1 MSDNLEEYFTLEM
14 AYNILLKEYQISSL
28 QEIPYDTYQRLAIT
42 IGNLKAKEYDI
53 LEKRI
58 VQKIIE
64 NLSIISNLLLQIRIE
79 KILIGNINSNL
90 EIGYSKMTD
99 EEKFIIDG
107 EIQSKRNK
115 KEITTLISNGQSKIL
130 EKIIGKIKQKKLL
143 IMFIK
148 PMEQFVGVDMYKY
161 GPFKVGDVANLPF
174 ENALSLVNNK
184 IASEITPILD

>member
-1 MSDNLEEYFTLEM
+1 MSDNSEEYFTLEM

-42 IGNLKAKEYDI
+42 IGNLKAKEYDL

-79 KILIGNINSNL
+79 KILRGNINSNL

-107 EIQSKRNK
+107 EIQSKRK
-115 KEITTLISNGQSKIL
+115 RKEIMTLITNGQPKIL
-130 EKIIGKIKQKKLL
+130 EKITYTIKQKKLL

-148 PMEQFVGVDMYKY
+148 PIEQFVGVDMYKY
-161 GPFKVGDVANLPF
+161 GPFKVEDVANLPF

-184 IASEITPILD
+184 IATEIAPIFD

>member
-1 MSDNLEEYFTLEM
+1 MSDNLEDYFTLEM

-53 LEKRI
+53 IENKI

-64 NLSIISNLLLQIRIE
+64 NLSIISNLLLQTRIE
-79 KILIGNINSNL
+79 KIMIGNIHSNL

-130 EKIIGKIKQKKLL
+130 EKIIDRIKQKKLL

-174 ENALSLVNNK
+174 ENGLSLVNNK
-184 IASEITPILD
+184 IASEITPIFD

>member
-1 MSDNLEEYFTLEM
+1 MSDNMEDYFTLEM

-28 QEIPYDTYQRLAIT
+28 QEIPYDTYQRLSIT
-42 IGNLKAKEYDI
+42 IGNLKTKEYGI
-53 LEKRI
+53 IEKKI

-64 NLSIISNLLLQIRIE
+64 NLSIISNLLLQTRIE

-90 EIGYSKMTD
+90 EMGYSKMTD

-107 EIQSKRNK
+107 EIQSKRK
-115 KEITTLISNGQSKIL
+115 RKEIMTLITNGQSKIL
-130 EKIIGKIKQKKLL
+130 EKITDTIKQKKLL

-161 GPFKVGDVANLPF
+161 GSFSVDDVANLPF

-184 IASEITPILD
+184 IATEIAPIFD

>member
-1 MSDNLEEYFTLEM
+1 MSDNLEDYFTLEM

-53 LEKRI
+53 IENKI

-64 NLSIISNLLLQIRIE
+64 NLSVISNLLLQTRIE
-79 KILIGNINSNL
+79 KIMIGNINSNL

-130 EKIIGKIKQKKLL
+130 EKIISKIKQKKLL

-184 IASEITPILD
+184 LASEITPIFD

>member
-1 MSDNLEEYFTLEM
+1 MSDNLEDYFTLEM

-53 LEKRI
+53 IENKI

-64 NLSIISNLLLQIRIE
+64 NLSIISNLLLQTRIE
-79 KILIGNINSNL
+79 KIMIGNINSNL

-130 EKIIGKIKQKKLL
+130 EKIIDRIKQKKLL

-184 IASEITPILD
+184 IASEITPIFD

>member
-1 MSDNLEEYFTLEM
+1 MSDNLEDYFTLEM

-53 LEKRI
+53 IENKI
-58 VQKIIE
+58 VQKIIG

-79 KILIGNINSNL
+79 KILRGNINSNL

-148 PMEQFVGVDMYKY
+148 SMEQFVGVDMYKY

>member
-1 MSDNLEEYFTLEM
+1 MSDNLEDYFTLEM

-28 QEIPYDTYQRLAIT
+28 QEIRYDTYQRLAIT

-53 LEKRI
+53 IENKI

-64 NLSIISNLLLQIRIE
+64 NLSIISNLLLQTRIE
-79 KILIGNINSNL
+79 KIMIGNINSNL

-130 EKIIGKIKQKKLL
+130 EKIIDRIKQKKLL

-174 ENALSLVNNK
+174 ENGLSLVNNK
-184 IASEITPILD
+184 IASEITPIFD

>member
-1 MSDNLEEYFTLEM
+1 MSDNSEEYFTLEM

-42 IGNLKAKEYDI
+42 IGNLKAKEYDL

-64 NLSIISNLLLQIRIE
+64 NLSVISNLLLQIRIE
-79 KILIGNINSNL
+79 KILKGNINSNL

-107 EIQSKRNK
+107 EIQSKRK
-115 KEITTLISNGQSKIL
+115 RKEIMTLITNGQPKIL
-130 EKIIGKIKQKKLL
+130 EKITDTIKQKKLL

-161 GPFKVGDVANLPF
+161 GPFKVEDVANLPF

-184 IASEITPILD
+184 IATEIAPIFD

>member
-1 MSDNLEEYFTLEM
+1 MSDNSEEYFTLEM

-42 IGNLKAKEYDI
+42 IGNLKTKEYDL

-79 KILIGNINSNL
+79 KILRGNINSNL

-107 EIQSKRNK
+107 EIQSKRK
-115 KEITTLISNGQSKIL
+115 RKEIMTLITNGQPKIL
-130 EKIIGKIKQKKLL
+130 EKITDTIKQKKLL

-161 GPFKVGDVANLPF
+161 GPFKVEDVANLPF

-184 IASEITPILD
+184 IATEIAPIFD

>member
-1 MSDNLEEYFTLEM
+1 MSNNLEEYFTLET

-28 QEIPYDTYQRLAIT
+28 QEIPYDTYQKLAIT

-64 NLSIISNLLLQIRIE
+64 NLSTISNLLLQIRIE

-90 EIGYSKMTD
+90 EMGYSKMTD

-107 EIQSKRNK
+107 EIQSKRK
-115 KEITTLISNGQSKIL
+115 RKEITALITNGQPKIL
-130 EKIIGKIKQKKLL
+130 EKITDTIKQKN
-143 IMFIK
+143 
-148 PMEQFVGVDMYKY
+148 Y
-161 GPFKVGDVANLPF
+161 
-174 ENALSLVNNK
+174 
-184 IASEITPILD
+184 

>member
-1 MSDNLEEYFTLEM
+1 MSDNSEEYFTLEM

-42 IGNLKAKEYDI
+42 IGNLKTKEYDL

-79 KILIGNINSNL
+79 KILRGNINSNL

-107 EIQSKRNK
+107 EIQSKRK
-115 KEITTLISNGQSKIL
+115 RKEIMTLITNGQPKIL
-130 EKIIGKIKQKKLL
+130 EKITDTIKQKKLL

-161 GPFKVGDVANLPF
+161 GPFNVEDVANLPF

-184 IASEITPILD
+184 IATEIASIFD

>member
-1 MSDNLEEYFTLEM
+1 MSDNLEDYFTLEM

-53 LEKRI
+53 IENKI

-64 NLSIISNLLLQIRIE
+64 NLSLISNLLLQTRIE
-79 KILIGNINSNL
+79 KIMIGNINSNL

-130 EKIIGKIKQKKLL
+130 EKIIGRIKQKKLL

-184 IASEITPILD
+184 LASEITPIFD

>member
-1 MSDNLEEYFTLEM
+1 MSDNSEEYFTLEM

-42 IGNLKAKEYDI
+42 IGNLTTKEYDL

-79 KILIGNINSNL
+79 KILRGNINSNL
-90 EIGYSKMTD
+90 EMGYSKMTD

-107 EIQSKRNK
+107 EIQSKRK
-115 KEITTLISNGQSKIL
+115 RKEIMTLITNGQPKIL
-130 EKIIGKIKQKKLL
+130 EKITDTIKQKKLL

-161 GPFKVGDVANLPF
+161 GPFNVEDVANLPF

-184 IASEITPILD
+184 IATEIAPIFD

>member
-1 MSDNLEEYFTLEM
+1 MSDNLEDYFTLEM

-53 LEKRI
+53 IENKI

-64 NLSIISNLLLQIRIE
+64 NLSIISNLLLQTRIE
-79 KILIGNINSNL
+79 KIMIGNINSNL

-148 PMEQFVGVDMYKY
+148 SMEQFVGVDMYKY

>member
-1 MSDNLEEYFTLEM
+1 MSDNLEDYFTLEM

-53 LEKRI
+53 IENKI

-64 NLSIISNLLLQIRIE
+64 NLSIISNLLLQTRIE
-79 KILIGNINSNL
+79 KIMIGNINSNL

-130 EKIIGKIKQKKLL
+130 EKIIDRIKQKKLL

-174 ENALSLVNNK
+174 ENGLSLVNNK
-184 IASEITPILD
+184 IASEITPIFD

>member
-42 IGNLKAKEYDI
+42 IGNLKEKEYDI

-79 KILIGNINSNL
+79 KILIGNIKSNL

-107 EIQSKRNK
+107 EIQSKRKRK
-115 KEITTLISNGQSKIL
+115 KIATLITNGQSKIL
-130 EKIIGKIKQKKLL
+130 EKITDAIKQKKLL
-143 IMFIK
+143 IMFVK

-161 GPFKVGDVANLPF
+161 GPFSVDDVVNLPF

-184 IASEITPILD
+184 IATEIAPIFD

>member
-42 IGNLKAKEYDI
+42 IGNLKAKEYDM

-107 EIQSKRNK
+107 EIQSKRK
-115 KEITTLISNGQSKIL
+115 RKEITTLITNGQSKIL
-130 EKIIGKIKQKKLL
+130 
-143 IMFIK
+143 
-148 PMEQFVGVDMYKY
+148 
-161 GPFKVGDVANLPF
+161 
-174 ENALSLVNNK
+174 
-184 IASEITPILD
+184 

>member
-1 MSDNLEEYFTLEM
+1 MSDNSEEYFTLEM

-42 IGNLKAKEYDI
+42 IGNLKAKEYDL

-79 KILIGNINSNL
+79 KILRGNINSNL

-99 EEKFIIDG
+99 EEKFIIDV
-107 EIQSKRNK
+107 EIQSKRK
-115 KEITTLISNGQSKIL
+115 RKEIMTLITNGQPKIL
-130 EKIIGKIKQKKLL
+130 EKITDTIKQKKLL

-161 GPFKVGDVANLPF
+161 GPFKVEDVANLPF

-184 IASEITPILD
+184 IATEIAPIFD

>member
-1 MSDNLEEYFTLEM
+1 MSDNLEDYFTLEM

-53 LEKRI
+53 IENKI

-64 NLSIISNLLLQIRIE
+64 NLSIISNLLLQTRIE

-148 PMEQFVGVDMYKY
+148 SMEQFVGVDMYKY

-184 IASEITPILD
+184 IASEIAPIFD

>member
-1 MSDNLEEYFTLEM
+1 MSDNLEDYFTLEM

-42 IGNLKAKEYDI
+42 IGNLKAKEYNVI
-53 LEKRI
+53 ENKI

-64 NLSIISNLLLQIRIE
+64 NLSIISNLLLQTRIE
-79 KILIGNINSNL
+79 KIMIGNINSNL

-130 EKIIGKIKQKKLL
+130 EKIIGRIKQKKLL

-184 IASEITPILD
+184 IASEITPIFD

>member
-1 MSDNLEEYFTLEM
+1 M

-42 IGNLKAKEYDI
+42 IGNLKAKEYDL

-79 KILIGNINSNL
+79 KILKGNINSNL

-107 EIQSKRNK
+107 EIQSKRK
-115 KEITTLISNGQSKIL
+115 RKEIMTLITNGQPKIL
-130 EKIIGKIKQKKLL
+130 EKITDTIKQKKLL

-161 GPFKVGDVANLPF
+161 GPFKVEDVANLPF

-184 IASEITPILD
+184 IATEIAPIFD

>member
-1 MSDNLEEYFTLEM
+1 MSDNSEEYFVLEM

-42 IGNLKAKEYDI
+42 IGNLKAKEYD
-53 LEKRI
+53 LPEKRI

-64 NLSIISNLLLQIRIE
+64 NLSIISNLLLKIRIE
-79 KILIGNINSNL
+79 KILRGNINSNL

-107 EIQSKRNK
+107 EIQSKRK
-115 KEITTLISNGQSKIL
+115 RKEIMTLITNGQPKIL
-130 EKIIGKIKQKKLL
+130 EKITDTIKQKKLL

-161 GPFKVGDVANLPF
+161 GPFKVEDVANLPF

-184 IASEITPILD
+184 IATEIAPIFD

>member
-1 MSDNLEEYFTLEM
+1 MSNNLEEYFTLET

-28 QEIPYDTYQRLAIT
+28 QEIPYDTYQKLAIT
-42 IGNLKAKEYDI
+42 IGNLMAKEYDI

-64 NLSIISNLLLQIRIE
+64 NLSTISNLLLQIRIE

-90 EIGYSKMTD
+90 EMGYSKMTD

-107 EIQSKRNK
+107 EIQSKRK
-115 KEITTLISNGQSKIL
+115 RKEITTLITNGQPKIL
-130 EKIIGKIKQKKLL
+130 EKITDTIKQKKLL
-143 IMFIK
+143 IMFVK

-161 GPFKVGDVANLPF
+161 GPFNVEDVANLPF

-184 IASEITPILD
+184 IATEIAPILD

>member
-1 MSDNLEEYFTLEM
+1 MSDNLEDYFTLEM

-42 IGNLKAKEYDI
+42 IGNLKAKEYNI
-53 LEKRI
+53 IENKI

-64 NLSIISNLLLQIRIE
+64 NLSIISNLLLQTRIE

-130 EKIIGKIKQKKLL
+130 EKIIGRIKQKKLL

>member
-1 MSDNLEEYFTLEM
+1 MSDNLEDYFTLEM

-42 IGNLKAKEYDI
+42 IGNLKAKEYNI
-53 LEKRI
+53 IENKI

-64 NLSIISNLLLQIRIE
+64 NLSIISNLLLQTRIE

-130 EKIIGKIKQKKLL
+130 EKIIGRIKQKKLI

-184 IASEITPILD
+184 IASEIAPIFD

>member
-1 MSDNLEEYFTLEM
+1 MSDNLEDYFTLEM

-42 IGNLKAKEYDI
+42 IGNLKAKEYNI
-53 LEKRI
+53 IENKI

-64 NLSIISNLLLQIRIE
+64 NLSIISNLLLQTRIE

-130 EKIIGKIKQKKLL
+130 EKIIGRIKQKKLL

-148 PMEQFVGVDMYKY
+148 SMEQFVGVDMYKY
-161 GPFKVGDVANLPF
+161 GPFNVGDVANLPF

>member
-1 MSDNLEEYFTLEM
+1 MSDNSEEYFTLEM

-42 IGNLKAKEYDI
+42 IGNLKAKEYDL

-79 KILIGNINSNL
+79 KILKGNINSNL
-90 EIGYSKMTD
+90 EVGYSKMTD

-107 EIQSKRNK
+107 EIQSKRK
-115 KEITTLISNGQSKIL
+115 RKEIMTLITNGQPKIL
-130 EKIIGKIKQKKLL
+130 EKITDTIKQKKLL

-161 GPFKVGDVANLPF
+161 GPFKVEDVANLPF

-184 IASEITPILD
+184 IATEIAPIFD

>member
-1 MSDNLEEYFTLEM
+1 MSDNLEDYFTLEM

-42 IGNLKAKEYDI
+42 IGNLKAKEYNVI
-53 LEKRI
+53 ENKI
-58 VQKIIE
+58 VQKTIE
-64 NLSIISNLLLQIRIE
+64 NLSIISNLLLQTRIE
-79 KILIGNINSNL
+79 KIMIGNINSNL

-130 EKIIGKIKQKKLL
+130 EKIIGRIKQKKLL

-161 GPFKVGDVANLPF
+161 GPFKVGDLANLPF

-184 IASEITPILD
+184 IASEIAPIFD

>member
-1 MSDNLEEYFTLEM
+1 MSDNLEENFTLEM

-42 IGNLKAKEYDI
+42 IGNLKAKEYDL

-64 NLSIISNLLLQIRIE
+64 NLSVISNLLLQIRIE
-79 KILIGNINSNL
+79 KILKGNINSNL

-107 EIQSKRNK
+107 EIQSKRK
-115 KEITTLISNGQSKIL
+115 RKEIMTLITNGQPKIL
-130 EKIIGKIKQKKLL
+130 EKITDTIKQKKLL

-161 GPFKVGDVANLPF
+161 GPFKVEDVANLPF

-184 IASEITPILD
+184 IATEIAPIFD

>member
-1 MSDNLEEYFTLEM
+1 MSDNLEDYFTLEM
-14 AYNILLKEYQISSL
+14 AYSILLKEYQISSL

-53 LEKRI
+53 IENKI

-64 NLSIISNLLLQIRIE
+64 NLSIISNLLLQTRIE
-79 KILIGNINSNL
+79 KIMIGNLNSNL

-161 GPFKVGDVANLPF
+161 GPFKISDVANLPF

-184 IASEITPILD
+184 IASEITPIFD

>member
-1 MSDNLEEYFTLEM
+1 MSDNLEDYFTLEM

-53 LEKRI
+53 IENKI

-64 NLSIISNLLLQIRIE
+64 NLSIISNLLLQTRIE
-79 KILIGNINSNL
+79 KIMIGNINSNL

-130 EKIIGKIKQKKLL
+130 EKIIGRIKQKKLL

-184 IASEITPILD
+184 IASEINPIFD